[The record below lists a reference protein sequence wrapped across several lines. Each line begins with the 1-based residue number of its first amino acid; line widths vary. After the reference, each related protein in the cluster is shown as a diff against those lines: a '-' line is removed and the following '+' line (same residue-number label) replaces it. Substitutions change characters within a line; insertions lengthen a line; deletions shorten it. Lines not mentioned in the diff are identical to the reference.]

1 MKPNIDLRFYA
12 QRFGVPLW
20 KIARAYGYSEPTLY
34 RNLRSEFDE
43 SGKAKFRQIVDRLA
57 QEGKE

>member
-20 KIARAYGYSEPTLY
+20 KVAKAYGYSEQTLY
-34 RNLRSEFDE
+34 RNLRSELDE
-43 SGKAKFRQIVDRLA
+43 KAKAEFRAIVDRLA
-57 QEGKE
+57 QEGR

>member
-20 KIARAYGYSEPTLY
+20 KIAKAYGYSEQTLY
-34 RNLRSEFDE
+34 RNLRSELDE
-43 SGKAKFRQIVDRLA
+43 KGKAEFRAIVDRLA
-57 QEGKE
+57 EGR

>member
-20 KIARAYGYSEPTLY
+20 KIAKAYGYSEQTLY
-34 RNLRSEFDE
+34 RNLRSEFTD
-43 SGKAKFRQIVDRLA
+43 GQKDWFRAIVDRLA
-57 QEGKE
+57 QEGK

>member
-20 KIARAYGYSEPTLY
+20 KVAKAYGHSEQTLY
-34 RNLRSEFDE
+34 RNLRSELDE
-43 SGKAKFRQIVDRLA
+43 KGKAEFRAIVDRLA
-57 QEGKE
+57 QEGK